1 MKRIIAV
8 WLVVVLVLSLSGC
21 GAKSDA
27 TKAFDAMMTAFKS
40 GEKEKIA
47 PYYDFEATAEHVVA
61 NNKEELEQEI
71 LKTLKKMDY
80 KVISGEKVDNNQVK
94 LKVEVTTLDFSEVM
108 NRFIAKVMELVSAED
123 YQARVGSMSQEE
135 YQSLLAEQMMT
146 VLNQEDIPTVQ
157 ETLEVTM
164 EKESGNWKLGGSK
177 TEFLNAVFANLIQVV
192 TSLV

>member
-1 MKRIIAV
+1 MKRIMAV
-8 WLVVVLVLSLSGC
+8 CLTVVLVLSLSAC

-27 TKAFDAMMTAFKS
+27 TKAFDTMMSALKS
-40 GEKEKIA
+40 GEKAQIT
-47 PYYDFEATAEHVVA
+47 PYYDFETTAEQVVA

-71 LKTLKKMDY
+71 LKTLTKMDY
-80 KVISGEKVDNNQVK
+80 KVISGEKLDSNQVK

-135 YQSLLAEQMMT
+135 YQGLLAEQMMT

-164 EKESGNWKLGGSK
+164 EKESGNWKLGSGK
-177 TEFLNAVFANLIQVV
+177 MEFLNAIFANLIQVV